1 MLCVLVNTGVSGSF
15 HSPPGVLFT
24 FPSRYCSS
32 IGHWVVFWLGGWSP
46 CFPRDSSCP
55 AVLRIQPAVFGF
67 RLRDSHTLRFVFPYN
82 SANLFSLSAV
92 LYPDDISTFGFGL
105 IRFRSPLL
113 SESLFDYS
121 SSPYLDVSVQAVSPS
136 ARYLF
141 TCRLIMLPLLRFPHS
156 DIRGSQL
163 ICSSPRLFAA
173 CHVLLRL
180 PVPRHPPC
188 ALLSLT
194 LCVRVFFGF
203 FAL

>member
-1 MLCVLVNTGVSGSF
+1 MF
-15 HSPPGVLFT
+15 
-24 FPSRYCSS
+24 
-32 IGHWVVFWLGGWSP
+32 
-46 CFPRDSSCP
+46 
-55 AVLRIQPAVFGF
+55 QF
-67 RLRDSHTLRFVFPYN
+67 RRF
-82 SANLFSLSAV
+82 
-92 LYPDDISTFGFGL
+92 
-105 IRFRSPLL
+105 
-113 SESLFDYS
+113 
-121 SSPYLDVSVQAVSPS
+121 PS

-194 LCVRVFFGF
+194 LCVRVFWFFRSLKLFDCISLFRLIHSFPFLFAFFACSRSFLLFGF
-203 FAL
+203 QCTILKVLKRAFKIKQHSNKCLR